1 MFIMHQL
8 PFHANSFIIC
18 ILIKKNIRN
27 DNSITM
33 SMVFI
38 FFFGSE
44 MLLKIGKFKIIWLQ
58 FLTTFAV
65 EHAIF

>member
-1 MFIMHQL
+1 MH
-8 PFHANSFIIC
+8 FN
-18 ILIKKNIRN
+18 KKNIRN
-27 DNSITM
+27 DNLITM
-33 SMVFI
+33 SMVFV

-44 MLLKIGKFKIIWLQ
+44 MLLKIVKFKIIRLQ